1 MQLTNAE
8 YQRLKDIAC
17 NICKTDFADD
27 LLHEALEATLQ
38 YPKDKLEFIKQDGKL
53 FFFVARIMANM
64 YHSKTSTYYYKIAR
78 FYDKHTLQDCTK
90 MQKFIFTNDTQQ
102 QENIELIESILDELY
117 WYDRELF
124 KLYYFGE
131 LDGNKYTLQSL
142 ANKTGISRRSI
153 FTTIKNVKKYIKE
166 RINEAERVLN
176 IR

>member
-8 YQRLKDIAC
+8 YQKLKDIAS

-27 LLHEALEATLQ
+27 LLHEALEATLK
-38 YPKDKLEFIKQDGKL
+38 YPKEKLEFIKQDGKL

-64 YHSKTSTYYYKIAR
+64 YHSKTSTYYYQIAR

-90 MQKFIFTNDTQQ
+90 MSKFIFTNDTEQ
-102 QENIELIESILDELY
+102 QENIELIEVILNELY

-131 LDGNKYTLQSL
+131 LDGNRYTLQSL
-142 ANKTGISRRSI
+142 ADKTGISRRSI
-153 FTTIKNVKKYIKE
+153 FTTINNVKTYIKS
-166 RINEAERVLN
+166 RIYETKRTV
-176 IR
+176 

>member
-8 YQRLKDIAC
+8 YQKLKDIAS
-17 NICKTDFADD
+17 NICKTYFVDD
-27 LLHEALEATLQ
+27 LLHEALEATLK

-64 YHSKTSTYYYKIAR
+64 YHSKTSTYYYQIAR

-90 MQKFIFTNDTQQ
+90 MSKFIFTNDTEQ
-102 QENIELIESILDELY
+102 QENIELIEVILDELY

-131 LDGNKYTLQSL
+131 LDGNRYTLQSL
-142 ANKTGISRRSI
+142 ADKTGISRRSI
-153 FTTIKNVKKYIKE
+153 FTTINNVKTYIKS
-166 RINEAERVLN
+166 RIYETKRTV
-176 IR
+176 